1 MKNFNASLAREFKL
15 NERAGLQMR
24 VDMYNV
30 GNRGLFS
37 APNTS
42 PTSGQF
48 GMVTSQ
54 VSVQAQRAMT
64 FQARL
69 SF

>member
-1 MKNFNASLAREFKL
+1 
-15 NERAGLQMR
+15 
-24 VDMYNV
+24 MYNV
-30 GNRGLFS
+30 GNHGLFN
-37 APNTS
+37 APNTTV
-42 PTSGQF
+42 TSSQF